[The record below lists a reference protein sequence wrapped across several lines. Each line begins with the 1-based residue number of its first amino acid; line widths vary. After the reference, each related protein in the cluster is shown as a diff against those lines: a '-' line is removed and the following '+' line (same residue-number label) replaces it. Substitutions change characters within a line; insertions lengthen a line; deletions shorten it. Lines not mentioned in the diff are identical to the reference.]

1 MKVLIVVHGHP
12 QYSHG
17 GGEVAAYAMYDS
29 LKKAGHSAYILAWNN
44 QPNAGEEGRS
54 IVQVT
59 NNEWMISTKTD
70 FFTFSS
76 TNLDAIEA
84 YKTLITSLKPDVIHF
99 HHYIHLGIELPGLA
113 KALLPKVKTF
123 LTLHEYLLICN
134 NNGQMIKTDGQLC
147 EVSSPQACN
156 KCFPSISPEAFFMR
170 EGYLKN
176 CLSSIDQMICPSHF
190 LMDRYLAWGVPKN
203 KITYLENILIINKS
217 KTQKSKYDKIKTFGY
232 FGQINYYKGLD
243 ILLDAMEL
251 IAHLAPRIRLHIN
264 GNFSSINSPQYQKEL
279 EAKIESLGEMVDFK
293 GPYSNT
299 SLLSRMDQ
307 VGWLVMSSRW
317 WENSPVVI
325 QEALANKTPLILP
338 NIGGMEEK
346 VNKNGFLYEAK
357 DPESLS
363 KVLLKASTIKLAD
376 YNKLNLSSE
385 AEDKSLVSKLLAMYK
400 SSY

>member
-17 GGEVAAYAMYDS
+17 GGEVAAYAMYES

-44 QPNAGEEGRS
+44 QANAGEEGRP
-54 IVQVT
+54 IVQVA
-59 NNEWMISTKTD
+59 NDEWMISTKTE

-76 TNLDAIEA
+76 INNEAVEA

-99 HHYIHLGIELPGLA
+99 HHFIHLGIELPTMA
-113 KALLPKVKTF
+113 KKVLPKVKVF
-123 LTLHEYLLICN
+123 MTLHEYLLICN
-134 NNGQMIKTDGQLC
+134 NNGQMIKTDGALC
-147 EVSSPQACN
+147 ERSSPQECN

-176 CLSSIDQMICPSHF
+176 CLAVVDQFISPSNF
-190 LMDRYLAWGVPKN
+190 LRDRFIAWGIPKER
-203 KITYLENILIINKS
+203 ITYLENILNINKS
-217 KTQKSKYDKIKTFGY
+217 KNLKSKYDKIKIFGY

-251 IAHLAPRIRLHIN
+251 IAHLAPKIRLHIN
-264 GNFSSINSPQYQKEL
+264 GNFSAINSPKYQKEL
-279 EAKIESLGEMVDFK
+279 EDRIESLGDMVEFK

-299 SLLSRMDQ
+299 TLLNRMDQ

-325 QEALANKTPLILP
+325 QEALANKTPVILP

-346 VNKNGFLYEAK
+346 MKKNGFLYEAK

-363 KVLLKASTIKLAD
+363 KVLLKAATIKQAE
-376 YNKLNLSSE
+376 YSKFNLSSE
-385 AEDKSLVSKLLAMYK
+385 AEEKSLVAKLLVLYK
-400 SSY
+400 NS